1 MRCFLPIDAREGE
14 AAMERHLD
22 QMLER
27 IRQDLLRMGGLVEH
41 MVERANQA
49 LVERDEAAI
58 REVIERDLEVDR
70 LEIELDDRCMQ
81 TLVRHQPAAIDLR
94 FVVMVMKIVNDLERM
109 GDSAVNIVQSVERL
123 NREPPL
129 KPYIDLPELS
139 RLVRDMVRRSLD
151 SFVRRDAEEAWAVCR
166 DDDQVDDR
174 YKQLFRELLTY
185 MIEDP
190 KTVSRCLHLLLIARN
205 LERIA
210 DHATN
215 VAEDVIYY
223 VEGRDVRHAVARGV
237 AGGASTPGG
246 TGGASTPG
254 GGR

>member
-1 MRCFLPIDAREGE
+1 MP
-14 AAMERHLD
+14 AMERQLD
-22 QMLER
+22 QSLER
-27 IRQDLLRMGGLVEH
+27 IRQDLLRMGGLVEG

-58 REVIERDLEVDR
+58 REVIARDLEVDR
-70 LEIELDDRCMQ
+70 LEIELDENCMQ
-81 TLVRHQPAAIDLR
+81 TLVRHQPTAIDLR

-109 GDSAVNIVQSVERL
+109 GDSAVNIAQSVEQL

-139 RLVRDMVRRSLD
+139 RLVRQMVRRSLD
-151 SFVRRDAEEAWAVCR
+151 SFVERDARQAEDVCLA
-166 DDDQVDDR
+166 DDEVDAR

-223 VEGRDVRHAVARGV
+223 VEGRDIRHAAARE
-237 AGGASTPGG
+237 AGGGG
-246 TGGASTPG
+246 EGPAA

>member
-1 MRCFLPIDAREGE
+1 
-14 AAMERHLD
+14 MERQLD
-22 QMLER
+22 QSLER
-27 IRQDLLRMGGLVEH
+27 IRQDLLRMGGLVEG

-49 LVERDEAAI
+49 LVERDETAV
-58 REVIERDLEVDR
+58 REVIARDLEVDR
-70 LEIELDDRCMQ
+70 LEIELDEHCMQ
-81 TLVRHQPAAIDLR
+81 TLVRHQPTAIDLR

-109 GDSAVNIVQSVERL
+109 GDSAVNIAQSVEQL

-139 RLVRDMVRRSLD
+139 RLVREMVRRSLD
-151 SFVRRDAEEAWAVCR
+151 SFVERDARQAEDVCLA
-166 DDDQVDDR
+166 DDEVDAR

-223 VEGRDVRHAVARGV
+223 VEGRDIRHSM
-237 AGGASTPGG
+237 AGGGSASRG
-246 TGGASTPG
+246 
-254 GGR
+254 